1 MRLNGVPTVSKN
13 RATVPQKPEGRK
25 QPASRSK
32 EFDPA
37 LFATK
42 LEYVEDLGISE
53 EEAKAYGVGENR
65 GKLYV
70 ALRDEFYGWICSCR
84 ESEVSK
90 TAFEGRTLVKLKR
103 A

>member
-1 MRLNGVPTVSKN
+1 LRLNGVPTVSKN

-25 QPASRSK
+25 QPASPTK

-53 EEAKAYGVGENR
+53 ENGVGENR
-65 GKLYV
+65 GRLYV
-70 ALRDEFYGWICSCR
+70 ALRDEFGF
-84 ESEVSK
+84 
-90 TAFEGRTLVKLKR
+90 TAGFVAVENPKFPKQLLKNEHW
-103 A
+103 

>member
-1 MRLNGVPTVSKN
+1 MTKRILKESPP
-13 RATVPQKPEGRK
+13 ATRWGKMT
-25 QPASRSK
+25 AYK

-53 EEAKAYGVGENR
+53 ENGVGENR
-65 GKLYV
+65 GRLYV
-70 ALRDEFYGWICSCR
+70 ALRDEFGF
-84 ESEVSK
+84 
-90 TAFEGRTLVKLKR
+90 TAGFVAVENPKFPKQLLKNEQVVKLKR